1 MSFDPQPFRQQYR
14 AAIRPG
20 YNPWLHAGFVLAYGG
35 AWIVFFL
42 SRLEQPS
49 LLEWLT
55 VPAALVFFNWGEYRI
70 HKSLGHHKHPLGRM
84 FYKRHTGDHHS
95 FFVAGQMRYEQARDW
110 RVILFPAWL
119 VVVFSLGALLA
130 WSLLGLL
137 NDNLAALFA
146 ATLLLGYLSYEIFHA
161 CEHLPPEHP
170 LSRLPWIR
178 HMRRLHEL
186 HHRRELMQTHNFNL
200 VFPLMDWCYGT
211 LHWEAE
217 TAEEHAMTRMQHRIE
232 IARGP
237 EATLAYAASPGLW
250 PEWHPSSLRVD
261 GAAGPL
267 PAGARFEEDI
277 HAGGRAGHLSWTVV
291 EYQPGHLWRANARGD
306 RGAAPAPELRMPAER
321 GRHPLRAHPGIP
333 LRRLVD
339 APGQPVP
346 AAPSHRTR
354 VGGVHA
360 PPASGR
366 RGADSGG
373 GKRMIGVR
381 GGGSQKDTD
390 EQVCRNDHLRQ
401 RGRRP

>member
-42 SRLEQPS
+42 SRLQQPS

>member
-1 MSFDPQPFRQQYR
+1 MPTMSFDPQPFRQQYR

-217 TAEEHAMTRMQHRIE
+217 TAEERAMTRMQHRIE

-261 GAAGPL
+261 GASGPL

-277 HAGGRAGHLSWTVV
+277 HAGGRAGHLSWT
-291 EYQPGHLWRANARGD
+291 
-306 RGAAPAPELRMPAER
+306 
-321 GRHPLRAHPGIP
+321 
-333 LRRLVD
+333 
-339 APGQPVP
+339 
-346 AAPSHRTR
+346 
-354 VGGVHA
+354 
-360 PPASGR
+360 
-366 RGADSGG
+366 
-373 GKRMIGVR
+373 
-381 GGGSQKDTD
+381 
-390 EQVCRNDHLRQ
+390 
-401 RGRRP
+401 

>member
-1 MSFDPQPFRQQYR
+1 MPTMSFDPQPFRQQYR

-146 ATLLLGYLSYEIFHA
+146 ATLLLGCLSYEIFHA

-232 IARGP
+232 IAREP

-306 RGAAPAPELRMPAER
+306 RGLHLRLSYECQPSAAGTRFVRTLEYRFDGWSMRLANLF
-321 GRHPLRAHPGIP
+321 L
-333 LRRLVD
+333 LRRRIERESEESMHRLRRV
-339 APGQPVP
+339 AEARI
-346 AAPSHRTR
+346 AAAES
-354 VGGVHA
+354 V
-360 PPASGR
+360 
-366 RGADSGG
+366 
-373 GKRMIGVR
+373 
-381 GGGSQKDTD
+381 
-390 EQVCRNDHLRQ
+390 
-401 RGRRP
+401 

>member
-232 IARGP
+232 IAREP

-360 PPASGR
+360 APASGR

>member
-146 ATLLLGYLSYEIFHA
+146 ATCCWATSA
-161 CEHLPPEHP
+161 TRSSTPANTCRR
-170 LSRLPWIR
+170 SIR
-178 HMRRLHEL
+178 S
-186 HHRRELMQTHNFNL
+186 
-200 VFPLMDWCYGT
+200 
-211 LHWEAE
+211 A
-217 TAEEHAMTRMQHRIE
+217 
-232 IARGP
+232 
-237 EATLAYAASPGLW
+237 
-250 PEWHPSSLRVD
+250 
-261 GAAGPL
+261 
-267 PAGARFEEDI
+267 
-277 HAGGRAGHLSWTVV
+277 
-291 EYQPGHLWRANARGD
+291 
-306 RGAAPAPELRMPAER
+306 
-321 GRHPLRAHPGIP
+321 
-333 LRRLVD
+333 
-339 APGQPVP
+339 
-346 AAPSHRTR
+346 
-354 VGGVHA
+354 
-360 PPASGR
+360 
-366 RGADSGG
+366 
-373 GKRMIGVR
+373 
-381 GGGSQKDTD
+381 
-390 EQVCRNDHLRQ
+390 VCRGSATCAACTNCITVAS
-401 RGRRP
+401 

>member
-146 ATLLLGYLSYEIFHA
+146 ATLLLGYLSYEIFHS

-237 EATLAYAASPGLW
+237 EATSPTPPARGSGRNGIPRRCGSTAPLARCRPARASRRTSTPAAAPGTCPDGGRVPAGTPVARQRPWRPGLHLRLSY
-250 PEWHPSSLRVD
+250 ECQPS
-261 GAAGPL
+261 AAGT
-267 PAGARFEEDI
+267 RFV
-277 HAGGRAGHLSWTVV
+277 RTL
-291 EYQPGHLWRANARGD
+291 EYRFDGWSMRLAN
-306 RGAAPAPELRMPAER
+306 LF
-321 GRHPLRAHPGIP
+321 L
-333 LRRLVD
+333 LRRRIERESEESMHRLRRV
-339 APGQPVP
+339 AEARI
-346 AAPSHRTR
+346 AAAES
-354 VGGVHA
+354 V
-360 PPASGR
+360 
-366 RGADSGG
+366 
-373 GKRMIGVR
+373 
-381 GGGSQKDTD
+381 
-390 EQVCRNDHLRQ
+390 
-401 RGRRP
+401 

>member
-170 LSRLPWIR
+170 LSRLPDPPHAPPARTASPSRADADAQLQPGLPVDGLVLR
-178 HMRRLHEL
+178 HPPLGSGTRRGARHDPHAAPNRDRPRARGDPRL
-186 HHRRELMQTHNFNL
+186 RRQ
-200 VFPLMDWCYGT
+200 PGT
-211 LHWEAE
+211 LAG
-217 TAEEHAMTRMQHRIE
+217 M
-232 IARGP
+232 
-237 EATLAYAASPGLW
+237 AS
-250 PEWHPSSLRVD
+250 SSLRVD
-261 GAAGPL
+261 GASGRCR
-267 PAGARFEEDI
+267 PA
-277 HAGGRAGHLSWTVV
+277 RASRRTST
-291 EYQPGHLWRANARGD
+291 PA
-306 RGAAPAPELRMPAER
+306 AAPGTCP
-321 GRHPLRAHPGIP
+321 GRWSSTSRA
-333 LRRLVD
+333 
-339 APGQPVP
+339 
-346 AAPSHRTR
+346 
-354 VGGVHA
+354 
-360 PPASGR
+360 ASG
-366 RGADSGG
+366 APTP
-373 GKRMIGVR
+373 VA
-381 GGGSQKDTD
+381 TTA
-390 EQVCRNDHLRQ
+390 CTCA
-401 RGRRP
+401 